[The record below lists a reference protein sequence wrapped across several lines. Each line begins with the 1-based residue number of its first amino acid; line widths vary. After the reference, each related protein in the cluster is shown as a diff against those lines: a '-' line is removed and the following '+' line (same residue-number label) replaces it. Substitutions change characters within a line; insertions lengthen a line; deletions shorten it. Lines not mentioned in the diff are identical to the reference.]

1 MQQIP
6 CITKKKAL
14 LLRNKSKFVSLK
26 RILPIL
32 SFILLTA
39 ITSGAQTART
49 VPVSETADKVKLY
62 PNPASSYI
70 TFDLQSN
77 YQKGMSVLIFH
88 MLGKKM
94 YEGQNLGEKTIINL
108 TDFNRG
114 VYIYHL
120 RDQSGKLIESG
131 KFQVSK

>member
-1 MQQIP
+1 M
-6 CITKKKAL
+6 
-14 LLRNKSKFVSLK
+14 K

-39 ITSGAQTART
+39 ITSGAQTTRT
-49 VPVSETADKVKLY
+49 MPTSETADKVKLY
-62 PNPASSYI
+62 PNPATSYI
-70 TFDLQSN
+70 TFDLQNN
-77 YQKGMSVLIFH
+77 YHKGMSVQVFH

-94 YEGQNLGEKTIINL
+94 FESQNIAEKTIINL